1 MTPSTPA
8 PGSPPAP
15 PRIRKSAVTLG
26 ALLLGLLA
34 ATVIISG
41 SLLYRASL
49 NDWRNDLATLSTVLA
64 ESTAQTIS
72 SARLVLDSIQ
82 SDIEAANVSDDAQ
95 LRQHV
100 STPEYS
106 RTMREKIRGLPFI
119 SGIGISNAQG
129 RIISLSR
136 VFPPPPL
143 DLTDR
148 DYFFHHSQN
157 ASTEDFLSETVNSRA
172 AGVPTF

>member
-8 PGSPPAP
+8 SGPLPAP

-26 ALLLGLLA
+26 ALLLTLLA

-82 SDIEAANVSDDAQ
+82 SDIEAANVNDDTQ
-95 LRQHV
+95 LREHV
-100 STPEYS
+100 STPDIPAPCAKRS
-106 RTMREKIRGLPFI
+106 AACP
-119 SGIGISNAQG
+119 S
-129 RIISLSR
+129 
-136 VFPPPPL
+136 
-143 DLTDR
+143 
-148 DYFFHHSQN
+148 
-157 ASTEDFLSETVNSRA
+157 SRA
-172 AGVPTF
+172 SASAMPRAAS